1 MAESAAW
8 TGILLA
14 AGRGRRF
21 DPGGQQSKLLMPW
34 DQHNS
39 VAVSCAIRL
48 LQAFPLSIAVLR
60 PDQQELQRQLADAG
74 CAIVLTEQ
82 ADLGMAHSLRAA
94 LLQTQHSA
102 GWLVALAD
110 MPCVTAGSFQAIRRA
125 ALAGH
130 QIVVPEYQGQR
141 GNPVAF
147 AASCLPALLQLQGDQ
162 GARGLLNSA
171 LVHRLAL
178 DDAGIC
184 QDIDTPDDWHH
195 LRHNRDN

>member
-1 MAESAAW
+1 MTESAAW

-21 DPGGQQSKLLMPW
+21 DPAGQQSKLLIPW
-34 DQHNS
+34 GEYPS
-39 VAVSCAIRL
+39 VAVACATRL
-48 LQAFPLSIAVLR
+48 LQAFPFSIAVLR

-94 LLQTQHSA
+94 LMQTQHSA

-110 MPCVTAGSFQAIRRA
+110 MPCVTVESLLAIRDA

-130 QIVVPEYQGQR
+130 RIVVPEHQGQR

-147 AASCLPALLQLQGDQ
+147 AASCLPDLLQLQGDQ
-162 GARGLLNSA
+162 GARGLLHSES
-171 LVHRLAL
+171 VYRLTL

-184 QDIDTPDDWHH
+184 QDIDTQDDWLH
-195 LRHNRDN
+195 LRHNGDI

>member
-82 ADLGMAHSLRAA
+82 ADLGMAIACA
-94 LLQTQHSA
+94 LPCCRLSTVLA
-102 GWLVALAD
+102 GWWHW
-110 MPCVTAGSFQAIRRA
+110 PIC
-125 ALAGH
+125 
-130 QIVVPEYQGQR
+130 
-141 GNPVAF
+141 PV
-147 AASCLPALLQLQGDQ
+147 
-162 GARGLLNSA
+162 
-171 LVHRLAL
+171 
-178 DDAGIC
+178 
-184 QDIDTPDDWHH
+184 
-195 LRHNRDN
+195 